1 LAGPFFLEAGISST
15 MLIARSWALDTAH
28 DWKRSAKWRSADV
41 IPAEALPYPV
51 HTHDGAPAESSHAE
65 DHDFVYRGP
74 SATDPA
80 TVIESA
86 FKAAGLP
93 VPERTGRA
101 IDPAAVISA
110 ALKAAGLTGRV

>member
-1 LAGPFFLEAGISST
+1 
-15 MLIARSWALDTAH
+15 M
-28 DWKRSAKWRSADV
+28 
-41 IPAEALPYPV
+41 
-51 HTHDGAPAESSHAE
+51 
-65 DHDFVYRGP
+65 
-74 SATDPA
+74 
-80 TVIESA
+80 VIESA